1 MGFGHA
7 RGRRKE
13 EGKRRNV
20 RSSRFPRSRGSRR
33 SLHETSCPN
42 HRLLSAT
49 PKTDDADADRY
60 CFPPC
65 ELGASSRGRTDRRTD
80 GRTQRRRVI
89 PIECRA
95 FFCPIL
101 RSAPPPSPPPPQ
113 LSHSLC
119 TLSLS
124 LFSDLRRIFPFPPS
138 PPSLRCMG
146 FFRSLSSVVL
156 LTHLSKQASQDSEF
170 QAKVRSD
177 TQQMSRSERESPS
190 SSSSPIAED
199 TVPPRR
205 TCLPTL
211 LRT

>member
-1 MGFGHA
+1 M
-7 RGRRKE
+7 
-13 EGKRRNV
+13 

-124 LFSDLRRIFPFPPS
+124 LLRSPPHFPFS
-138 PPSLRCMG
+138 PFAALAALRCMG

-190 SSSSPIAED
+190 YSSSSSPIAED

-211 LRT
+211 RT